1 MNFTALDQRYNAL
14 YTKVSKDEIV
24 KITSDQLRGVDKVCY
39 YALRC
44 DKIRDIKKLGGQAH
58 DDKKLR

>member
-39 YALRC
+39 
-44 DKIRDIKKLGGQAH
+44 
-58 DDKKLR
+58 